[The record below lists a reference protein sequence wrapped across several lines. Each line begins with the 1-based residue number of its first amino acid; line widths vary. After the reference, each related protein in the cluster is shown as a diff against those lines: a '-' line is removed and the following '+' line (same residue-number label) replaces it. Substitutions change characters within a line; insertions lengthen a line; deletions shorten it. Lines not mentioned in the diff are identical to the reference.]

1 MMQAG
6 NDGPADPAPGGER
19 RHKKRAAVLWTGS
32 LECGGQVADC
42 ILLNVGARGAMVRMA
57 VPFERSLPVTLHS
70 YHFGNLVGRIVWQDG
85 NAIGVQFEETPE
97 QVIEMLGRALPDL
110 AAA

>member
-1 MMQAG
+1 MQAED
-6 NDGPADPAPGGER
+6 DGPAEPVPDNER
-19 RHKKRAAVLWTGS
+19 RHKTRAAVLWTGS

-42 ILLNVGARGAMVRMA
+42 ILLNVGAKGAMLRMA

-70 YHFGNLVGRIVWQDG
+70 YHFGNLAGRVVWQDG
-85 NAIGVQFEETPE
+85 NAIGVQFEEAPE
-97 QVIEMLGRALPDL
+97 QVIETLGRALPEL